1 VNVAAADK
9 PVPTRAL
16 PHRWVAPLVAL
27 ALLAGGGALI
37 QAGGTV
43 LRQFGMVAVPQR
55 YVALSLAHPAG
66 IPAQVEP
73 GTPIAFDFV
82 ISNATGAVI
91 HQRWIADVSGT
102 GLADQEI
109 AHGSATVSPGAE
121 VTVPVHFAMPDTSAT
136 VTTRISAPGQNL
148 APLEFHVAPASGGG
162 TR

>member
-1 VNVAAADK
+1 VNVAAVDK

-16 PHRWVAPLVAL
+16 PHRWVAPLAAL

-43 LRQFGMVAVPQR
+43 LRNLGMVAVPQR
-55 YVALSLAHPAG
+55 YVALSLPDPTAL
-66 IPAQVEP
+66 PAQVQP
-73 GTPIAFDFV
+73 GAPIAFDFA
-82 ISNATGAVI
+82 ISNSTTAVLR
-91 HQRWIADVSGT
+91 QRWIADVSGT

-109 AHGSATVSPGAE
+109 AHGSVTVSPGAS
-121 VTVPVHFAMPDTSAT
+121 VTIPVHFEMPDTSSA

-148 APLEFHVAPASGGG
+148 APLEFHVVPASGGG